1 MDILTSVRWYFI
13 VVLIGVSLII
23 EYLIVEY
30 GFLCLLAVVCLLW
43 RNVCLVSGE
52 ESFWVSKETAM
63 FVSPVQDFVR
73 WQELL
78 FSPSDTSVEWCFLG
92 TCFSPSDTS
101 MEWCFLETWSL
112 PGTLPRLNDAQNIP
126 FHCSFHAG
134 CSTTRREVLYL
145 QSQLQGCAM
154 RTIVQGPVLDE
165 RASSLV

>member
-78 FSPSDTSVEWCFLG
+78 FSPSDTS
-92 TCFSPSDTS
+92 

-165 RASSLV
+165 SASSLV

>member
-73 WQELL
+73 WQELF

-92 TCFSPSDTS
+92 
-101 MEWCFLETWSL
+101 TWSL
-112 PGTLPRLNDAQNIP
+112 PGTLPRLNDAQNIS
-126 FHCSFHAG
+126 FCCSFHAG

-145 QSQLQGCAM
+145 QSQLHGCAM
-154 RTIVQGPVLDE
+154 HTVVQGPV
-165 RASSLV
+165 

>member
-78 FSPSDTSVEWCFLG
+78 FSPSDTS
-92 TCFSPSDTS
+92 

>member
-13 VVLIGVSLII
+13 VVLIGFSLII

-78 FSPSDTSVEWCFLG
+78 
-92 TCFSPSDTS
+92 FSPSDTS

>member
-1 MDILTSVRWYFI
+1 MDILTSVRWHFI

-30 GFLCLLAVVCLLW
+30 GFLCLLAVVYLLW
-43 RNVCLVSGE
+43 GNVCLVSGE

-78 FSPSDTSVEWCFLG
+78 FSPSDTSVEWRFIG
-92 TCFSPSDTS
+92 
-101 MEWCFLETWSL
+101 TWSF
-112 PGTLPRLNDAQNIP
+112 PGTLPRLDDAQNIS
-126 FHCSFHAG
+126 FHCSCHAG

-145 QSQLQGCAM
+145 QSQLHGCAVC
-154 RTIVQGPVLDE
+154 TVVQGPVVDE